1 MRNKKE
7 LDDLE
12 FIIDVLYGRAVFT
25 PQKNSGNFL
34 KNVIC
39 DLEAHL
45 FSVEEAISNVK
56 MQNIETKADFVTA
69 IEKVIT
75 EQTRR
80 NLALVKE
87 IVMHEWENTD
97 FNVEKFIIELID
109 IFECLPE
116 EKVRQCVEKFL

>member
-39 DLEAHL
+39 DLEAYL

-56 MQNIETKADFVTA
+56 MQNIETKADFVIA

-80 NLALVKE
+80 NLSLVKE

-97 FNVEKFIIELID
+97 FNVDKFIIELIY